1 MSSLYEIDN
10 HLQGLINEI
19 EENGG
24 EVSEETLKELEIAQE
39 ELNNKLTSYCQ
50 VIQVYKNKVEAAK
63 SEKKRINDLQ
73 NVRKN
78 VIERIKNYMLDAVQ
92 RYGYDGKSGNK
103 VVELDNF
110 KIYTTNKKSITIDE
124 ERNEILR
131 KCMISYII
139 DLTRNGILETG
150 DEVDLTYLLEALNQF
165 AISEQGD
172 DFEPFTMA
180 DLKSSGIKI
189 EITSTLF
196 DLFKDKGYVAKFI
209 GDNLVNLT
217 IIDDTKTDDI
227 KFYNAEAISIEQ
239 PGVTI
244 AKEEINTSLTIK

>member
-1 MSSLYEIDN
+1 MANLYDIDN
-10 HLQGLINEI
+10 HLQGLINDI

-24 EVSEETLKELEIAQE
+24 EVSEETLKELEITQE
-39 ELNNKLTSYCQ
+39 ELNKKLTSYCQ

-63 SEKKRINDLQ
+63 VEKKRINDLQ

-78 VIERIKNYMLDAVQ
+78 VIERMKNYMLDAVQ
-92 RYGYDGKSGNK
+92 KYGCDGKSGNK
-103 VVELDNF
+103 VVELDTF
-110 KIYTTNKKSITIDE
+110 KIYTTNKKSIVIDE
-124 ERNEILR
+124 ERNDILH
-131 KCMISYII
+131 KVMISYII

-150 DEVDLTYLLEALNQF
+150 DEIDLTYLLEALNQF
-165 AISEQGD
+165 AISEYGE

-180 DLKSSGIKI
+180 DLKSSSI
-189 EITSTLF
+189 EIKASSTLF

-217 IIDDTKTDDI
+217 ISDATKTEDI
-227 KFYNAEAISIEQ
+227 QFYNKEAISIEQ
-239 PGVTI
+239 PGVSI

>member
-1 MSSLYEIDN
+1 MASLYNIDN

-24 EVSEETLKELEIAQE
+24 EVSDETLKELEITQE
-39 ELNNKLTSYCQ
+39 ELNKKLTAYCQ

-73 NVRKN
+73 NTRKN
-78 VIERIKNYMLDAVQ
+78 VIERMKNYILDAVQ
-92 RYGYDGKSGNK
+92 KYGYDGKSGNK

-150 DEVDLTYLLEALNQF
+150 DEIDLTYLLEALNQF

-189 EITSTLF
+189 EISSTLF
-196 DLFKDKGYVAKFI
+196 DLFKDKGYIAKLV
-209 GDNLVNLT
+209 GDNLINLT
-217 IIDDTKTDDI
+217 ITDDTKTDDI

>member
-1 MSSLYEIDN
+1 MNSLYEIDN

-24 EVSEETLKELEIAQE
+24 EVSEETLKELEVTQE
-39 ELNNKLTSYCQ
+39 ELNSKLTSYCQ
-50 VIQVYKNKVEAAK
+50 VIQVYKNKIEATK

-78 VIERIKNYMLDAVQ
+78 VIERIKNYMLDAIQ
-92 RYGYDGKSGNK
+92 KYGYDGKSGNK

-110 KIYTTNKKSITIDE
+110 KIYTTNKKSIVVDE

-131 KCMISYII
+131 KCMVSYII

-165 AISEQGD
+165 AISEYGEE
-172 DFEPFTMA
+172 FEPFTMA

-209 GDNLVNLT
+209 GDNLINLT
-217 IIDDTKTDDI
+217 ITDDTKTDDI

>member
-1 MSSLYEIDN
+1 MANLYEIDN

-19 EENGG
+19 EESGG
-24 EVSEETLKELEIAQE
+24 EVSEETLKELEITQE
-39 ELNNKLTSYCQ
+39 ELNKKLTAYCQ

-92 RYGYDGKSGNK
+92 RYGYNGKSGNK

-189 EITSTLF
+189 EVSSTLF
-196 DLFKDKGYVAKFI
+196 DL
-209 GDNLVNLT
+209 L
-217 IIDDTKTDDI
+217 
-227 KFYNAEAISIEQ
+227 E
-239 PGVTI
+239 
-244 AKEEINTSLTIK
+244 

>member
-165 AISEQGD
+165 TISEQGD

-189 EITSTLF
+189 EISSTLF
-196 DLFKDKGYVAKFI
+196 DLFKDKGYIAKLV

-217 IIDDTKTDDI
+217 ISDDTKTDDV

>member
-1 MSSLYEIDN
+1 MASLYNIDN

-19 EENGG
+19 EENSG
-24 EVSEETLKELEIAQE
+24 EVSEETLKELEITQE
-39 ELNNKLTSYCQ
+39 ELNKKLTAYCQ

-78 VIERIKNYMLDAVQ
+78 VIERMKNYMLDAVQ

-110 KIYTTNKKSITIDE
+110 KIYTTNKKSIIIDE
-124 ERNEILR
+124 ERNEILH

-165 AISEQGD
+165 AISEYGE
-172 DFEPFTMA
+172 DFEKFTMA
-180 DLKSSGIKI
+180 DLKASAIKI
-189 EITSTLF
+189 ECSSTLF
-196 DLFKDKGYVAKFI
+196 DLFKDKGYIAKLV

-217 IIDDTKTDDI
+217 ITDDTKTEDI

>member
-189 EITSTLF
+189 EISSTLF
-196 DLFKDKGYVAKFI
+196 DLFKDKGYIAKLV

-217 IIDDTKTDDI
+217 ISDDTKTDDV

>member
-1 MSSLYEIDN
+1 MANLYEIDN
-10 HLQGLINEI
+10 HLQYIISEI
-19 EENGG
+19 EESGG
-24 EVSEETLKELEIAQE
+24 EVSDETLEELEITQE
-39 ELNNKLTSYCQ
+39 ELNKKLTSYCQ
-50 VIQVYKNKVEAAK
+50 VIQVYKNKLEAAK
-63 SEKKRINDLQ
+63 AEKKRINDLQ

-78 VIERIKNYMLDAVQ
+78 VIERMKNYMLDAVQ
-92 RYGYDGKSGNK
+92 KYGYDGKSGNK
-103 VVELDNF
+103 IVELDTF
-110 KIYTTNKKSITIDE
+110 KIYTTNKKTIAIDE

-165 AISEQGD
+165 AISEYGEE
-172 DFEPFTMA
+172 FKPFTMA

-189 EITSTLF
+189 EVSSTLF
-196 DLFKDKGYVAKFI
+196 NLFKDKGYVAKFI

-217 IIDDTKTDDI
+217 ITDDTKTEDI

>member
-1 MSSLYEIDN
+1 MANLYEIDN
-10 HLQGLINEI
+10 HLQYIISEI

-24 EVSEETLKELEIAQE
+24 EVSDETLKELEITQE
-39 ELNNKLTSYCQ
+39 ELTKKLTSYCQ

-63 SEKKRINDLQ
+63 AEKKRINDLQ

-92 RYGYDGKSGNK
+92 RYGHDGKSENK
-103 VVELDNF
+103 IVELDTF
-110 KIYTTNKKSITIDE
+110 KIYTTNKKAIAIDE
-124 ERNEILR
+124 ERNDILR

-165 AISEQGD
+165 AISEYGE
-172 DFEPFTMA
+172 DFEKFTMA
-180 DLKSSGIKI
+180 DLKASAIKI
-189 EITSTLF
+189 ECSSTLF
-196 DLFKDKGYVAKFI
+196 DLFKDKGYVAKLV

-217 IIDDTKTDDI
+217 ISDATKTEDI
-227 KFYNAEAISIEQ
+227 KFYDNEAKSINQ
-239 PGVTI
+239 QGITI
-244 AKEEINTSLTIK
+244 AKEETNTSLTIK

>member
-1 MSSLYEIDN
+1 MANLYDIDN
-10 HLQGLINEI
+10 HLQSLINDI

-24 EVSEETLKELEIAQE
+24 EVSEETLKELEVTQE
-39 ELNNKLTSYCQ
+39 ELNKKLTSYCQ
-50 VIQVYKNKVEAAK
+50 VIQIYKNKVEEAK

-73 NVRKN
+73 NARKN
-78 VIERIKNYMLDAVQ
+78 VIERMKNYMLDAVQ
-92 RYGYDGKSGNK
+92 KYGYDGKSGNK
-103 VVELDNF
+103 VVELDTF
-110 KIYTTNKKSITIDE
+110 KIYTTNKKSIVINE

-165 AISEQGD
+165 AISEYGE

-189 EITSTLF
+189 EVSSTLF
-196 DLFKDKGYVAKFI
+196 DLFKDKGYIAKFV

-217 IIDDTKTDDI
+217 ISDATKTEDI
-227 KFYNAEAISIEQ
+227 KFYNGEAVAIEQ